1 MLNSDELKKQ
11 RRKSEE
17 VFAKQKAPTLDSGFP
32 ERSFTKDDFESAL
45 KKASRKIT
53 PEGKKKT

>member
-1 MLNSDELKKQ
+1 MA
-11 RRKSEE
+11 RRIPDQALEE

-32 ERSFTKDDFESAL
+32 EPKSFTKDDFESAL